1 MKQQKI
7 IKVVAFI
14 SIGLFFY
21 VLYKLGPHNIW
32 QIIKKI
38 SWYQLLIL
46 FFLRFLYWAFRT
58 FLWSTILSQHQE
70 KIPFHQLF
78 AARLAGHAV
87 GYLTPS
93 AKIGGEA
100 FRILMVKKVSRKI
113 VIASVVI
120 DKTIEFLVFALLFL
134 FGVGAAVITISM
146 PDSRKIFFIGL
157 VILLILV
164 AAGLVRQQK
173 TGIFIWLLDLLQ
185 KIKLRFSFLE
195 KNRDKIRDTDA
206 KISDFYTSHKGFFF
220 RISVLYLF
228 HFMFWVTE
236 IFITFIYVGM
246 ENITYWDCFLLVSLG
261 IFAYT
266 LPMIPASLGIYE
278 ITYISLFVLL
288 GIDIDFGLA
297 MILLRRTMGLLWAGL
312 GMIPMLRKRTV
323 QNRLL

>member
-1 MKQQKI
+1 
-7 IKVVAFI
+7 VVFI
-14 SIGLFFY
+14 SIILFFY
-21 VLYKLGPHNIW
+21 VFYKLGPHNIW

-58 FLWSTILSQHQE
+58 LLWSTVLSQHKE

-78 AARLAGHAV
+78 SARLAGHAV

-100 FRILMVKKVSRKI
+100 IRILMVKKVNRKI

-120 DKTIEFLVFALLFL
+120 DKTIEFLVITLLFL
-134 FGVGAAVITISM
+134 FGVCAAVITISM

-157 VILLILV
+157 VILLILL
-164 AAGLVRQQK
+164 AAGLVKKQK
-173 TGIFIWLLDLLQ
+173 TGVFVWLLDLLQ

-195 KNRDKIRDTDA
+195 KNRDKLRETDA
-206 KISDFYTSHKGFFF
+206 KISDFYTSHKGIFLRVFM
-220 RISVLYLF
+220 LYLF

-236 IFITFIYVGM
+236 IFITFIYVGL
-246 ENITYWDCFLLVSLG
+246 ENITFWDCFLLVSLG

-266 LPMIPASLGIYE
+266 LPMIPASMGIYE

-288 GIDIDFGLA
+288 GIEIDFGLA
-297 MILLRRTMGLLWAGL
+297 MIFISLTPG
-312 GMIPMLRKRTV
+312 
-323 QNRLL
+323 